1 LKINIRNIHSKN
13 ILILIISLWCAI
25 EFIISPYPY
34 YGKLNGVFP
43 AISIGLLT
51 FDLSELFI
59 FTFIGFSL
67 SLLFYKLLYKQKVS
81 LGYGY
86 NKYLIIAFITVLLAS
101 IGVGFILRG
110 PELMTMVRVQA
121 ILLLFIVFMNLYDI
135 KSIIPTVISIIYF
148 TGLVNIFIYIF
159 SIAGLPFWTVTIYPD
174 ISTYLI
180 NNWFGFFISV
190 FSFSILLNKVLI
202 SKKRSIL
209 DYILLFMI
217 LVILLLNIGFKP
229 IFLSAF
235 IVVFSTFLFFFK
247 NGIKRTKIAFGSLLI
262 ILSPVFLYLSL
273 DEDKKV
279 LFLDIFSS
287 RYLKAPAYDLSD
299 VYENVVNIQS
309 GGSRDF
315 SAGRFDIW
323 QLYFSE
329 ALDSPIVSDNYGY
342 KVNIDSDS
350 LTHEG
355 MPAHNLIAHYTYYA
369 GYIAGTSLVLIILY
383 FIRTTFKYKNRI
395 EYVGI
400 AKKYNVK
407 EYEFHG
413 MLAFVYAI
421 IVNEMIGGVLS
432 NAKFSWFWWLIV
444 VFILKIISEARM
456 KKCINSQ

>member
-1 LKINIRNIHSKN
+1 LNLSIPKNKN

-25 EFIISPYPY
+25 EFVISPHPY
-34 YGKLNGVFP
+34 YGKFNSVFP
-43 AISIGLLT
+43 TIPVGLFS
-51 FDLSELFI
+51 FDLSEILVYI
-59 FTFIGFSL
+59 FIGFSVAV
-67 SLLFYKLLYKQKVS
+67 LLIRFLYNQKLS

-86 NKYLIIAFITVLLAS
+86 NKYLVSFFIIALLAS
-101 IGVGFILRG
+101 IAVGYVNRG
-110 PELMTMVRVQA
+110 SEYIVMIRVQV
-121 ILLLFIVFMNLYDI
+121 ILLLFFVFMNMYNI
-135 KSIIPTVISIIYF
+135 QNVISKVIKIFYF

-159 SIAGLPFWTVTIYPD
+159 SIVGLPFWMVTIYPD

-180 NNWFGFFISV
+180 NNWFGFYISV
-190 FSFSILLNKVLI
+190 FSLSILLNKVLI

-217 LVILLLNIGFKP
+217 LVVLLLNIGFKP
-229 IFLSAF
+229 ILLSAF

-247 NGIKRTKIAFGSLLI
+247 NSIKRTKIVFASLLI

-279 LFLDIFSS
+279 LFLYTISERF
-287 RYLKAPAYDLSD
+287 LKAPAYDLSD

-323 QLYFSE
+323 QLYFSD
-329 ALDSPIVSDNYGY
+329 ALDSPIVSDNYGH
-342 KVNIDSDS
+342 KVNVDTDS
-350 LTHEG
+350 LKYEG
-355 MPAHNLIAHYTYYA
+355 IAAHNSIAHYTYYA
-369 GYIAGTSLVLIILY
+369 GYIAGISLVLIILY

-395 EYVGI
+395 AYAGI

-421 IVNEMIGGVLS
+421 IANEMVGGPLS

-444 VFILKIISEARM
+444 VFILKIISEAKM
-456 KKCINSQ
+456 EKCINSQ